1 MPAGEPKW
9 QRCARQQSGPGW
21 YQPPSLLLLL
31 PLLRLPLAL
40 DARRA
45 APDAT
50 AVGRGGK
57 PAAAVERSGVQPV
70 AAAERVGSPLRL
82 DE

>member
-9 QRCARQQSGPGW
+9 RHCARQQSGPGW
-21 YQPPSLLLLL
+21 YQPLSPLLLL

-40 DARRA
+40 DARPA

-57 PAAAVERSGVQPV
+57 QAAAEERSGVQPV
-70 AAAERVGSPLRL
+70 AAAERVGSRLRL